1 MKTRTLIDTL
11 YGVISAVVP
20 FSTQTLSPSNTIFFY
35 KVKPHCIHS
44 N

>member
-20 FSTQTLSPSNTIFFY
+20 FSTQTLSPSNTRPLLY
-35 KVKPHCIHS
+35 S
-44 N
+44 NTQSF